1 MKREGDSYRVGN
13 FVYERRR
20 RELVV
25 GLEHL
30 LLETL
35 RVRGIWDGVGLT
47 HRYEDVN
54 DTFET
59 LF

>member
-1 MKREGDSYRVGN
+1 MKREGDGYRVGN

-30 LLETL
+30 LLETF
-35 RVRGIWDGVGLT
+35 RVRGIWHGVGPDSL
-47 HRYEDVN
+47 DIKM
-54 DTFET
+54 
-59 LF
+59 